1 MAFLSTKWHLGLLN
15 KKSVT
20 EDFGYACMK
29 LFLFL
34 LSVDYRT
41 DR

>member
-1 MAFLSTKWHLGLLN
+1 MAFLSTKWHFGLLD
-15 KKSVT
+15 KKSVA
-20 EDFGYACMK
+20 DVLDYACIIT
-29 LFLFL
+29 FVL